1 MVVDTTYY
9 DALGVPPTATELEI
23 KKAYRKL
30 AIVTHPD
37 KNPGDETAHERFQ
50 AIGEAYQV
58 LSNTELRKRYDTHG
72 KESAVPDQGFEDPN
86 EFFGM
91 IFGGDAFLDLIGEIS
106 LLQDLTTRM
115 EITTEEAEEDLAAS
129 TEEKLNLNEE
139 EGKAAGESAGPGAG
153 VGTTPGAGAGTGSGS
168 GSSAAAA
175 AAASPS
181 PSASGTST
189 PRPRIGQHAIT
200 DKSDEEISLQAADVS
215 QEERDLRKK
224 EKKKSGLTREQQER
238 LQAFELERQ
247 KARDDRVDALATKLI
262 DKISVWTE
270 TDKGNDVTRA
280 FEEKIRLEVENLK
293 IQSFGIEILH
303 AIGATYVS
311 KATSFLKSQKF
322 LGISGF
328 FSRLKDKGTLAKE
341 AWTTISTVI
350 DAQLTMEE
358 MAKLEEK
365 GGENWTDEM
374 RAEYSVKVTGK
385 LLAAAW
391 RGSKLEIQSVLRDVC
406 DKVLGDKKIKL
417 EKRIER
423 AHAMIIAGNIY
434 SKAARDPDEEGD
446 YMAFEQLMTDAM
458 AKKGKDDKK
467 KKEKKH
473 SHGPEPATS
482 PGPGV

>member
-1 MVVDTTYY
+1 
-9 DALGVPPTATELEI
+9 
-23 KKAYRKL
+23 
-30 AIVTHPD
+30 
-37 KNPGDETAHERFQ
+37 
-50 AIGEAYQV
+50 
-58 LSNTELRKRYDTHG
+58 
-72 KESAVPDQGFEDPN
+72 
-86 EFFGM
+86 M
-91 IFGGDAFLDLIGEIS
+91 IFGGDAFHDLIGEIS

-115 EITTEEAEEDLAAS
+115 EITTEEAEEDLAAT
-129 TEEKLNLNEE
+129 TEEKLNINEQE
-139 EGKAAGESAGPGAG
+139 AKAAGGSPAATSGS
-153 VGTTPGAGAGTGSGS
+153 TPAGAP
-168 GSSAAAA
+168 AAT
-175 AAASPS
+175 
-181 PSASGTST
+181 PSASGSGTST
-189 PRPRIGQHAIT
+189 PRRYLGQHALT
-200 DKSDEEISLQAADVS
+200 DKSDEEIRMQAADVS
-215 QEERDLRKK
+215 QEERELRKK
-224 EKKKSGLTREQQER
+224 EKKKGGLTREQAEK
-238 LQAFELERQ
+238 LEAFERERA
-247 KARDDRVDALATKLI
+247 KAREERVEMLATKLI

-270 TDKGNDVTRA
+270 TDKGADVTRA

-406 DKVLGDKKIKL
+406 DKVLLDKKIKL
-417 EKRIER
+417 EKRVER

-434 SKAARDPDEEGD
+434 SKVLPLRL
-446 YMAFEQLMTDAM
+446 AFRLRT
-458 AKKGKDDKK
+458 
-467 KKEKKH
+467 
-473 SHGPEPATS
+473 TY
-482 PGPGV
+482 

>member
-58 LSNTELRKRYDTHG
+58 LSNVDLRKRYDAHG
-72 KESAVPDQGFEDPN
+72 KEEAVPDHGFEDPN

-91 IFGGDAFLDLIGEIS
+91 IFGGDAFHDLIGEIS

-115 EITTEEAEEDLAAS
+115 EITTEEAEEDLAAA
-129 TEEKLNLNEE
+129 TEEKLNINEQE
-139 EGKAAGESAGPGAG
+139 AKAAGGSPA
-153 VGTTPGAGAGTGSGS
+153 TTPGPTP
-168 GSSAAAA
+168 AAAP
-175 AAASPS
+175 AASPS
-181 PSASGTST
+181 ASGSGTST
-189 PRPRIGQHAIT
+189 PRRYLGQHALT
-200 DKSDEEISLQAADVS
+200 DKSDEEIRLQAADVS
-215 QEERDLRKK
+215 QEERELRKK
-224 EKKKSGLTREQQER
+224 EKKKGGLTREQAEK
-238 LQAFELERQ
+238 LEAFERERA
-247 KARDDRVDALATKLI
+247 KAREERVEMLATKLI

-270 TDKGNDVTRA
+270 TDKGTDVTRA

-406 DKVLGDKKIKL
+406 DKVLLDKKIKL
-417 EKRIER
+417 EKRVER

-434 SKAARDPDEEGD
+434 SKAERDPDEEGD

-458 AKKGKDDKK
+458 AKKGKDKKKDKK
-467 KKEKKH
+467 HAHAAAEA
-473 SHGPEPATS
+473 STS
-482 PGPGV
+482 PKAES

>member
-58 LSNTELRKRYDTHG
+58 LSNADLRKRYDTYG
-72 KESAVPDQGFEDPN
+72 KEQAVPDQGFEDPN

-91 IFGGDAFLDLIGEIS
+91 IFGGDAFHDLIGEIS

-115 EITTEEAEEDLAAS
+115 EITTEDAEEDLAAS
-129 TEEKLNLNEE
+129 TEEKLNINEQD
-139 EGKAAGESAGPGAG
+139 GSTAPASTSAGG
-153 VGTTPGAGAGTGSGS
+153 
-168 GSSAAAA
+168 
-175 AAASPS
+175 
-181 PSASGTST
+181 SGTST
-189 PRPRIGQHAIT
+189 PRRYLGQQAIM
-200 DKSDEEISLQAADVS
+200 DKSDEEIRMQSAAVS
-215 QEERDLRKK
+215 QEERELRKK
-224 EKKKSGLTREQQER
+224 EKKKGGLTHEQREKLE
-238 LQAFELERQ
+238 AFERERI
-247 KARDDRVDALATKLI
+247 KAREERVDMLASKLI

-270 TDKGNDVTRA
+270 TDKSADVTKA

-423 AHAMIIAGNIY
+423 AQAMVIAGNIY
-434 SKAARDPDEEGD
+434 AKAERDPDEEGD
-446 YMAFEQLMTDAM
+446 YMAFEQLMADAM
-458 AKKGKDDKK
+458 AKKGKDEKK
-467 KKEKKH
+467 KKH
-473 SHGPEPATS
+473 SHHGSESAPTE
-482 PGPGV
+482 